1 MREAIASLFL
11 YLLKIYHMKLINF
24 LLIVLVFV
32 SSCKEEEEAVP
43 LFDKNYGDGMY
54 IATDNGVSFYKDGV
68 LSNNIFQKVNGITL
82 NNVNKIKFQ
91 GTKAYIATE
100 KSLFSAKVET
110 FESNGEVAGFMNLV
124 DFDFV
129 PMERIFAVDKDNS
142 NVMVVDINRME
153 IISDVEVGL
162 GAEPVFI
169 ISKWYRSLI
178 MNGGEVAD
186 SLKDSTIVAIDY
198 RDELVSFANMMG
210 SLHIGDNPNSAVNI
224 SGLKVLC
231 KGIYDEDNLPS
242 NTFSSLSRIDPW
254 DMELDWSISLGGIY
268 NANNLISEDDGN
280 TYYFTA
286 EDGVYTMSNS
296 GTGVLQ
302 LPLSIVSDVLFFQ
315 DEEYSIYN
323 SADSTTTYF
332 NRDVLYINDSENSKN
347 TIYKY
352 NLDIGA
358 YIDTIV
364 VDSPVKDIAFY

>member
-1 MREAIASLFL
+1 
-11 YLLKIYHMKLINF
+11 MKLINYLF
-24 LLIVLVFV
+24 IALVFF
-32 SSCKEEEEAVP
+32 SSCKEDAEPAP
-43 LFDKNYGDGMY
+43 LFAKDYGSGIY
-54 IATDNGVSFYKDGV
+54 IATDNGINFYKNRV
-68 LSNNIFQKVNGITL
+68 LSSNIFKKVNGITL
-82 NNVNKIKFQ
+82 NKVNKIKFQ
-91 GTKAYIATE
+91 GTKAFIATE
-100 KSLFSAKVET
+100 KSLFSANVET
-110 FESNGEVAGFMNLV
+110 FESKGEAGGFMNLV

-129 PMERIFAVDKDNS
+129 AMGRIFAVDKDDAK
-142 NVMVVDINRME
+142 VKVVDIDRME
-153 IISDVEVGL
+153 ITSDVETGDSTK
-162 GAEPVFI
+162 PVFI
-169 ISKWYRSLI
+169 VSKSFRSFI
-178 MNGGEVAD
+178 MNGGAVAD

-198 RDELVSFANMMG
+198 KDELVPFANMMG
-210 SLHIGDNPNSAVNI
+210 SLHIGDNPNSAVAVT
-224 SGLKVLC
+224 GLRVLC
-231 KGIYDEDNLPS
+231 KGIYDGGNLLS
-242 NTFSSLSRIDPW
+242 NTFSSLSRVNPW
-254 DMELDWSISLGGIY
+254 DMELYWNVPLSGIY
-268 NANNLISEDDGN
+268 NANNLISKDDGN

-332 NRDVLYINDSENSKN
+332 NRDVLYINDAESSKN

>member
-1 MREAIASLFL
+1 
-11 YLLKIYHMKLINF
+11 MKLINYLF
-24 LLIVLVFV
+24 IALVFV
-32 SSCKEEEEAVP
+32 SSCKEENEPVP
-43 LFDKNYGDGMY
+43 TFAKDYGSGIY
-54 IATDNGVSFYKDGV
+54 IATDNGVNFYKNGV
-68 LSNNIFQKVNGITL
+68 LSSNIFQKVNGITL
-82 NNVNKIKFQ
+82 NKVNKIKFQ

-100 KSLFSAKVET
+100 KSLFSANVKS
-110 FESNGEVAGFMNLV
+110 FESMGEADGFMNLV

-129 PMERIFAVDKDNS
+129 NMGRIFAVDKDDAK
-142 NVMVVDINRME
+142 VKVVDIDRME
-153 IISDVEVGL
+153 ITSDVETGDSTK
-162 GAEPVFI
+162 PVFI
-169 ISKWYRSLI
+169 VSKSFRSFI
-178 MNGGEVAD
+178 MNGGAVPD

-198 RDELVSFANMMG
+198 IDELVPFANMMG
-210 SLHIGDNPNSAVNI
+210 SLHIGDNPNSAVAVT
-224 SGLKVLC
+224 GLRVLC
-231 KGIYDEDNLPS
+231 KGIYDEGNLLS
-242 NTFSSLSRIDPW
+242 NTFSSLSRVNPF
-254 DMELDWSISLGGIY
+254 DMELYWNVPLSGIY
-268 NANNLISEDDGN
+268 NANNLISKDDGN

-302 LPLSIVSDVLFFQ
+302 LPLSIVSDVLCFQ

-323 SADSTTTYF
+323 PADSTTTYF

>member
-1 MREAIASLFL
+1 
-11 YLLKIYHMKLINF
+11 MKLINYLF
-24 LLIVLVFV
+24 IALVFV
-32 SSCKEEEEAVP
+32 SSCKEENEPVP
-43 LFDKNYGDGMY
+43 TFAKDYGSGIY
-54 IATDNGVSFYKDGV
+54 IATDNGVNFYKNGV
-68 LSNNIFQKVNGITL
+68 LSSNIFQKVNGITL
-82 NNVNKIKFQ
+82 NKVNKIKFQ

-100 KSLFSAKVET
+100 KSLFSANVKS
-110 FESNGEVAGFMNLV
+110 FESMGEADGFMNLV

-129 PMERIFAVDKDNS
+129 NMGRIFAVDKDDAK
-142 NVMVVDINRME
+142 VKVVDIDRME
-153 IISDVEVGL
+153 ITSDVETGDSTK
-162 GAEPVFI
+162 PVFI
-169 ISKWYRSLI
+169 VSKSFRSFI
-178 MNGGEVAD
+178 MNGGAVPD

-198 RDELVSFANMMG
+198 KDELVPFANMMG
-210 SLHIGDNPNSAVNI
+210 SLHIGDNPNSAVAVT
-224 SGLKVLC
+224 GLRVLC
-231 KGIYDEDNLPS
+231 KGIYDEGNLLS
-242 NTFSSLSRIDPW
+242 NTFSSLSRVNPF
-254 DMELDWSISLGGIY
+254 DMELYWNVPLSGIY
-268 NANNLISEDDGN
+268 NANNLISKDDGN

-302 LPLSIVSDVLFFQ
+302 LPLSIVSDVLCFQ

-323 SADSTTTYF
+323 PADSTTTYF

>member
-1 MREAIASLFL
+1 
-11 YLLKIYHMKLINF
+11 MKLINYLF
-24 LLIVLVFV
+24 IALVFV
-32 SSCKEEEEAVP
+32 SSCKEENEPVP
-43 LFDKNYGDGMY
+43 TFAKDYGSGIY
-54 IATDNGVSFYKDGV
+54 ITTDNGVNFYKNGV
-68 LSNNIFQKVNGITL
+68 LRSNIFQKVNGITL
-82 NNVNKIKFQ
+82 NKVNKIKFQ

-100 KSLFSAKVET
+100 KSLFSANVKS
-110 FESNGEVAGFMNLV
+110 FESMGEADGFMNLV

-129 PMERIFAVDKDNS
+129 AMGRIFAVDKDDAK
-142 NVMVVDINRME
+142 VKVVDIDRME
-153 IISDVEVGL
+153 IISDVETGDSTK
-162 GAEPVFI
+162 PVFI
-169 ISKWYRSLI
+169 VSKSFRSFI
-178 MNGGEVAD
+178 MNGGAVPD

-198 RDELVSFANMMG
+198 IDELVPFANMMG
-210 SLHIGDNPNSAVNI
+210 SLHIGDNPNSAVAVT
-224 SGLKVLC
+224 GLRVLC
-231 KGIYDEDNLPS
+231 KGIYDEGNLLS
-242 NTFSSLSRIDPW
+242 NTFSSLSKVNPY
-254 DMELDWSISLGGIY
+254 DMELYWNVPLSGIY
-268 NANNLISEDDGN
+268 NANNLISKDDGD

-302 LPLSIVSDVLFFQ
+302 LPLSIVSDVLCFQ

>member
-24 LLIVLVFV
+24 LLIALVFV

-198 RDELVSFANMMG
+198 RDELVPFANMMG
-210 SLHIGDNPNSAVNI
+210 SLHIGDNPNSAVAIN
-224 SGLKVLC
+224 GLKVLC
-231 KGIYDEDNLPS
+231 KGIYDTNAVVNVKTEATLVTINPWQMSITSDV
-242 NTFSSLSRIDPW
+242 SLT
-254 DMELDWSISLGGIY
+254 GIY
-268 NANNLISEDDGN
+268 NANNLISDDN
-280 TYYFTA
+280 DNIYYFTA
-286 EDGVYTMSNS
+286 ENGIYSMSNS
-296 GTGVLQ
+296 GTGVTSI
-302 LPLSIVSDVLFFQ
+302 LSRVSDVLCFQ
-315 DEEYSIYN
+315 DERYSIYN
-323 SADSTTTYF
+323 PADSTTTYF
-332 NRDVLYINDSENSKN
+332 NRDILYINDAQNSKN

-352 NLDIGA
+352 DLELGS